1 MERKVKADILKL
13 GMYVTRLDR
22 PWLETPFLFQ
32 GFYANSEKDLA
43 DLRQYCRFVYI
54 DDEKGVKAD
63 RYLDEEPDKLLTEPN
78 IVTLQELKIVY
89 PTSVDLKTE
98 LEAAR
103 NSEQV
108 LSEQVENIM
117 VDVQKGGKISV
128 SAIKTTITGMI
139 ESVLRNPDAYMW
151 LRKMQKADSYLY
163 SHAIDVSVLAVAF
176 GRHLGLDKS
185 ELEDL
190 AVGTMLFDIGK
201 MKLPV
206 ELLTKPGKL
215 TDAEFALMRRH
226 VEYSV
231 KLMEDT
237 RGISPRS
244 VDIARTHHERHNGKG
259 YPRRLPGAQIPVFGR
274 IAAIV
279 DCYDAIVSKRPYSA
293 PLSSHDAIAKIY
305 EWRNFDFQEDLV
317 EQFIQC
323 LGIYPTGS
331 IVELNTGA
339 VGIVLA
345 QNPVR
350 RLRPKLMVIL
360 DENKKPLASFQT
372 VDLFLE
378 QANDSQLEI
387 KRALE
392 RGAYGI
398 DPKDYFL

>member
-1 MERKVKADILKL
+1 MERKVKTDFLKL
-13 GMYVTRLDR
+13 GMYVTHLDR

-32 GFYANSEKDLA
+32 GFYANSDKDLL
-43 DLRQYCRFVYI
+43 DLRQYCRFVII
-54 DDEKGVKAD
+54 DDDKGVKAD
-63 RYLDEEPDKLLTEPN
+63 QYLDEELDSPVSGFDRG
-78 IVTLQELKIVY
+78 VLQGQKILY
-89 PTSVDLKTE
+89 PTCVDLKTE
-98 LEAAR
+98 LEEAR
-103 NSEQV
+103 EGERLLTEHV
-108 LSEQVENIM
+108 ANIM
-117 VDVQKGGKISV
+117 IDVQNGNKISV
-128 SAIKTTITGMI
+128 STIKSTVSGMI
-139 ESVLRNPDAYMW
+139 ESILRNPDAYMW
-151 LRKMQKADSYLY
+151 LRKLQKADSYLY

-176 GRHLGLDKS
+176 GRHLGFDKT

-231 KLMEDT
+231 KLMEET

-244 VDIARTHHERHNGKG
+244 VDIARTHHERHNGTG

-293 PLSSHDAIAKIY
+293 PLPSHEAIAKIY
-305 EWRNFDFQEDLV
+305 EWRNIDFQEDLV

-360 DENKKPLASFQT
+360 DENKKPLASYQT
-372 VDLFLE
+372 IDLFHELP
-378 QANDSQLEI
+378 NDTKLEI
-387 KRALE
+387 TRALE
-392 RGAYGI
+392 RGAFGI
-398 DPKDYFL
+398 DPKDFFL

>member
-1 MERKVKADILKL
+1 MERKIKTDILKL

-32 GFYANSEKDLA
+32 GFYANSDKDLS
-43 DLRQYCRFVYI
+43 DLRQHCRFVFI

-63 RYLDEEPDKLLTEPN
+63 QYLDEEPDKPALGLDRG
-78 IVTLQELKIVY
+78 ILQEQKIIY
-89 PTSVDLKTE
+89 PTSVDLKIE

-103 NSEQV
+103 DGERLLTEHV
-108 LSEQVENIM
+108 ANIM
-117 VDVQKGGKISV
+117 IDVQNGGKISV
-128 SAIKTTITGMI
+128 STIKSTVTGMI
-139 ESVLRNPDAYMW
+139 ESILRNPDAYMW
-151 LRKMQKADSYLY
+151 LRKLQKADSYLY

-176 GRHLGLDKS
+176 GRHLGLDKI

-231 KLMEDT
+231 KLMEGT

-244 VDIARTHHERHNGKG
+244 IDIALTHHERHNGKG

-293 PLSSHDAIAKIY
+293 PLPPHEAIAKIY

-372 VDLFLE
+372 IDLFLE
-378 QANDSQLEI
+378 QANDTQIEI
-387 KRALE
+387 TRALE
-392 RGAYGI
+392 RGAFGI

>member
-1 MERKVKADILKL
+1 MERKVNTDILKL

-32 GFYANSEKDLA
+32 GFYANSDKDLS
-43 DLRQYCRFVYI
+43 DLRQHCRYVFI

-63 RYLDEEPDKLLTEPN
+63 QYLDEESEKPALGLDRGILHDQKILYPTCVDLRTELESARDSERLLTE
-78 IVTLQELKIVY
+78 
-89 PTSVDLKTE
+89 
-98 LEAAR
+98 
-103 NSEQV
+103 QV
-108 LSEQVENIM
+108 ANIM
-117 VDVQKGGKISV
+117 VDVQNGGKISV
-128 SAIKTTITGMI
+128 STIKSTVSGMI
-139 ESVLRNPDAYMW
+139 ESILRNPDAYMW

-176 GRHLGLDKS
+176 GRHLGLDKI

-206 ELLTKPGKL
+206 ELLIKPGKL

-231 KLMEDT
+231 KLMEET

-244 VDIARTHHERHNGKG
+244 IDIARTHHERHNGKG

-293 PLSSHDAIAKIY
+293 PLPSHEAIAKIY

-372 VDLFLE
+372 IDLFLE
-378 QANDSQLEI
+378 QENDTKLEI
-387 KRALE
+387 TRALE
-392 RGAYGI
+392 RGAFGI